1 MDNII
6 FNHSACK
13 SEPINLMAD
22 FREAL
27 PQFTV
32 PDVVGVRWSYRNAL
46 AKSKSNK
53 SLVVKLIRAWII
65 VALQAIQHFKFL

>member
-6 FNHSACK
+6 FNHSTCK

-27 PQFTV
+27 PQFPV

-46 AKSKSNK
+46 AKS
-53 SLVVKLIRAWII
+53 
-65 VALQAIQHFKFL
+65 

>member
-6 FNHSACK
+6 FNHSTCK

-27 PQFTV
+27 PQFPV
-32 PDVVGVRWSYRNAL
+32 PDVVDVRWSYRNAL

-53 SLVVKLIRAWII
+53 S
-65 VALQAIQHFKFL
+65 

>member
-27 PQFTV
+27 PQFPV
-32 PDVVGVRWSYRNAL
+32 PSVVGVRWSYRNAL
-46 AKSKSNK
+46 AKSLQELGGEIDNG
-53 SLVVKLIRAWII
+53 
-65 VALQAIQHFKFL
+65 ALQAIQHFKFL